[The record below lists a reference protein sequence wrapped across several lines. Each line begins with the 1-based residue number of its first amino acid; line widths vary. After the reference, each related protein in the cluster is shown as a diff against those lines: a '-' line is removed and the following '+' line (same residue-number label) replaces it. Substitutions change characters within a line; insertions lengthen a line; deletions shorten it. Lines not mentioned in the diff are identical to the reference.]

1 VIYSFPST
9 TPSGQSPAF
18 SRTRRYSGEMVMTR
32 TQHIA
37 LFALS
42 CIAAL
47 AFQPNAWAVTQTTG
61 AGSAI
66 FIVEGTANF
75 ESLSALSDNPYLEGG
90 MVFSR
95 TGLTFNNNTCGF
107 AGCAGHPGFVG
118 FSGNYMYGIGSGY
131 FEIAASGG
139 NVFHGLEFTIGTGF
153 DINPQNVTWQAFS
166 SSILVGSGTLS
177 LSNGTII
184 GFSDA
189 IGFDNLRYTSDDR
202 DSYGYVAPA
211 FDSVHAQFTS
221 AVPEPEIYAM
231 MMAGLGL
238 LGYVTRRKKLQAAA
252 LLMR

>member
-1 VIYSFPST
+1 MAT
-9 TPSGQSPAF
+9 T
-18 SRTRRYSGEMVMTR
+18 RI
-32 TQHIA
+32 QHVA
-37 LFALS
+37 LVALS
-42 CIAAL
+42 SLAAL
-47 AFQPNAWAVTQTTG
+47 AFEPNAWAVTQTTG
-61 AGSAI
+61 AGSAVS
-66 FIVEGTANF
+66 IVEGTANF

-95 TGLTFNNNTCGF
+95 TNLSNNPCDF

-131 FEIAASGG
+131 FEIAATGG

-153 DINPQNVTWQAFS
+153 DINPQNVSWQAFS

-177 LSNGTII
+177 LSSGTII

-211 FDSVHAQFTS
+211 FDSVHAQFTA

-238 LGYVTRRKKLQAAA
+238 LGYVTRRKKLQGAA

>member
-1 VIYSFPST
+1 
-9 TPSGQSPAF
+9 
-18 SRTRRYSGEMVMTR
+18 
-32 TQHIA
+32 
-37 LFALS
+37 
-42 CIAAL
+42 
-47 AFQPNAWAVTQTTG
+47 
-61 AGSAI
+61 
-66 FIVEGTANF
+66 
-75 ESLSALSDNPYLEGG
+75 
-90 MVFSR
+90 
-95 TGLTFNNNTCGF
+95 
-107 AGCAGHPGFVG
+107 
-118 FSGNYMYGIGSGY
+118 
-131 FEIAASGG
+131 
-139 NVFHGLEFTIGTGF
+139 LEFTIGTGF

-177 LSNGTII
+177 LESGTII

>member
-1 VIYSFPST
+1 
-9 TPSGQSPAF
+9 
-18 SRTRRYSGEMVMTR
+18 MTR

-42 CIAAL
+42 CITAL

-61 AGSAI
+61 AGSAVS
-66 FIVEGTANF
+66 IVEGTANF
-75 ESLSALSDNPYLEGG
+75 ESRNALFDNPYSEGG

-95 TGLTFNNNTCGF
+95 TGLTFNNNGCGF
-107 AGCAGHPGFVG
+107 GGCTSTSGFAG
-118 FSGNYMYGIGSGY
+118 FSGNYMYGVGSGY
-131 FEIAASGG
+131 FEIAATGG

-153 DINPQNVTWQAFS
+153 DINPQNVSWQAFS

-177 LSNGTII
+177 LESGTII

-202 DSYGYVAPA
+202 DRYGYVAPA
-211 FDSVHAQFTS
+211 FDSVHAQFT
-221 AVPEPEIYAM
+221 AAIPEPEIYAM

-252 LLMR
+252 LLMD